1 MSVLLI
7 AFAVAVAA
15 SISLVFSALNSA
27 LRHYSRTTFAE
38 VLGRRNADHWFE
50 PTIDHTDDLIF
61 VSAVMRL
68 LGNLLI
74 WLILF
79 IAFDDAGRSAAYR
92 FDLPLLIGGPIML
105 IASVALPTLLVRH
118 AAEAMIA
125 VFCPVL
131 HALRF
136 LLRPLT
142 ALLAALDRAVG
153 RVIGQS
159 LPPNEKEIEQEI
171 IAAIEEGEKEGVV
184 DQDER
189 QFIES
194 VMELRDS
201 TAQQIMTPLPDVV
214 AIECAATLDHIKE
227 LLERAGHSR
236 IPVYEGSLDHVVGVL
251 YTRDL
256 LRHMLH
262 PQEPFAVRATMRPA
276 LFVPESQ
283 PTRALLKQLRAQN
296 VHIAIVLDEY
306 GSTTGVVTMEDI
318 LEELIGEISDEHEAN
333 APAAVRRIDDLHFE
347 VDGRLPLEQLNRL
360 TGLNVPED
368 AGFETVGGFLAM
380 TIGRVPETGAVLEHD
395 GARYTVLEAQRQR
408 IDRVGIDLTRRAA
421 AAQAA
426 PTEPTTPP
434 PEPASPDEQRLSTL

>member
-1 MSVLLI
+1 MTQILI
-7 AFAVAVAA
+7 AIAVAIAA
-15 SISLVFSALNSA
+15 CISLVFSSLNTA
-27 LRHYSRTTFAE
+27 LRHFSRTAFAE
-38 VLGRRNADHWFE
+38 ALGRRNADHWFE
-50 PTIDHTDDLIF
+50 PTIDHADDLLF
-61 VSAVMRL
+61 VSATMRL
-68 LGNLLI
+68 VGNLLI

-79 IAFDDAGRSAAYR
+79 MAFDDPTRGPAYR
-92 FDLPLLIGGPIML
+92 FGMPVAFGGLVMF
-105 IASVALPTLLVRH
+105 IASVALPMLLIRH
-118 AAEAMIA
+118 AAETLIA
-125 VFCPVL
+125 IFCPIL

-136 LLRPLT
+136 AFRPLIAT
-142 ALLAALDRAVG
+142 LAALDKAIG
-153 RVIGQS
+153 RVIGKS
-159 LPPNEKEIEQEI
+159 DEHTEKEIEQEI

-184 DQDER
+184 DEDER

-194 VMELRDS
+194 VIELRDS

-214 AIECAATLDHIKE
+214 AIELSATLDHIKE
-227 LLERAGHSR
+227 LLEKAGHSR

-318 LEELIGEISDEHEAN
+318 LEELIGEISDEHEAG

-347 VDGRLPLEQLNRL
+347 VDGRLPLDQLNRV
-360 TGLNVPED
+360 TGLNLPED
-368 AGFETVGGFLAM
+368 AGFETVGGFVAM

-395 GARYTVLEAQRQR
+395 SARYTVLNAERQR
-408 IDRVGIDLTRRAA
+408 INRVGIDLTRRAA
-421 AAQAA
+421 TPQIPPSDVPA
-426 PTEPTTPP
+426 PQSPLHAEPR
-434 PEPASPDEQRLSTL
+434 SSTL

>member
-142 ALLAALDRAVG
+142 GLLAALDRAVG
-153 RVIGQS
+153 RVQ
-159 LPPNEKEIEQEI
+159 
-171 IAAIEEGEKEGVV
+171 
-184 DQDER
+184 
-189 QFIES
+189 
-194 VMELRDS
+194 
-201 TAQQIMTPLPDVV
+201 
-214 AIECAATLDHIKE
+214 
-227 LLERAGHSR
+227 RA
-236 IPVYEGSLDHVVGVL
+236 VGVL
-251 YTRDL
+251 AEVGVAGRVEEVHLEAVVGELEDARRDRGN
-256 LRHMLH
+256 LRI
-262 PQEPFAVRATMRPA
+262 PESGNGRRVRAIP
-276 LFVPESQ
+276 
-283 PTRALLKQLRAQN
+283 
-296 VHIAIVLDEY
+296 
-306 GSTTGVVTMEDI
+306 
-318 LEELIGEISDEHEAN
+318 
-333 APAAVRRIDDLHFE
+333 
-347 VDGRLPLEQLNRL
+347 
-360 TGLNVPED
+360 
-368 AGFETVGGFLAM
+368 
-380 TIGRVPETGAVLEHD
+380 
-395 GARYTVLEAQRQR
+395 
-408 IDRVGIDLTRRAA
+408 
-421 AAQAA
+421 
-426 PTEPTTPP
+426 
-434 PEPASPDEQRLSTL
+434 